1 MSWLLSIPS
10 GRALPWGPR
19 CRRPPSFQG
28 SLPAL
33 GRIAVPFMALA
44 LAGAPSLV
52 AQELPLGPPAS
63 ALDAASPAEAEILAV
78 VDRLFDGMRARDGSM
93 VASVFHPDARLIST
107 SSDAEGRPAV
117 AVREIQ
123 VFVDAVGQGGD
134 PWNEPYFQPVIQI
147 DGNLAH
153 VWIFYHFY
161 AGDTFSHC
169 GFDSIQMVRMPEEGW
184 RMVSLADTRRT
195 EGCGR

>member
-1 MSWLLSIPS
+1 MWAFFRLRVKSARTFPVLLMA
-10 GRALPWGPR
+10 GMAVALVFAP
-19 CRRPPSFQG
+19 
-28 SLPAL
+28 
-33 GRIAVPFMALA
+33 
-44 LAGAPSLV
+44 GAW

-63 ALDAASPAEAEILAV
+63 ALDAKTPEEAAVLAV
-78 VDRLFDGMRARDGSM
+78 VDRLFDGMRARDGAM
-93 VASVFHPDARLIST
+93 VASVFHPEARLIST
-107 SSDAEGRPAV
+107 GSDELGRPTI

-123 VFVDAVGQGGD
+123 TFIDAVGQGGD
-134 PWNEPYFQPVIQI
+134 PWNEPYFQPVVEI

-169 GFDSIQMVRMPEEGW
+169 GYDSIQLVRMPELGW
-184 RMVSLADTRRT
+184 RMISLADTRRT

>member
-1 MSWLLSIPS
+1 MWALSRLRVESARTFPVLLMA
-10 GRALPWGPR
+10 GMAVALTFAP
-19 CRRPPSFQG
+19 
-28 SLPAL
+28 
-33 GRIAVPFMALA
+33 
-44 LAGAPSLV
+44 GAA

-63 ALDAASPAEAEILAV
+63 ALDAETPEEAAVLAV
-78 VDRLFDGMRARDGSM
+78 VDRLFDGMRARDGAM
-93 VASVFHPDARLIST
+93 VASVFHPEARLIST
-107 SSDAEGRPAV
+107 GSDELGRPTI

-123 VFVDAVGQGGD
+123 TFVDAVGQGGD
-134 PWNEPYFQPVIQI
+134 PWNEPYFHPMVEI

-169 GFDSIQMVRMPEEGW
+169 GYDSIQLVRMPELGW
-184 RMVSLADTRRT
+184 RMISLADTRRT